1 MERRKFGN
9 SGIDVSILG
18 YGAGHIGA
26 ESLDEKESEKILN
39 RVVDMGINLIDTARG
54 YGLSEE
60 RIGKYL
66 SHRRS
71 EIVIATKVG
80 YGVEGYQD
88 WTYDCVREG
97 IDRALRVMKTD
108 YIDIVNLHSCPKE
121 TLERYDVIKAL
132 LDARDAGKIRVAG
145 YSGENDELWHA
156 VEYGQFQGVECSV
169 NICDQKSIDGQIAR
183 AKERGIGVIAK
194 RPIANGPWRYATQPF
209 GNYCEEY
216 WKRMK
221 KMNLPNFGYDFDELF
236 LRFTLSTQGVSSAIA
251 GSINIEHI
259 KRNVEIANKGA
270 LGEEIYSE
278 IRRIFNQNEE
288 NWRGEI

>member
-9 SGIDVSILG
+9 SGIELSALG

-26 ESLDEKESEKILN
+26 ESIDESEAEKILHT
-39 RVVDMGINLIDTARG
+39 VVDMGINFIDTARG

-66 SHRRS
+66 SHRRG
-71 EIVIATKVG
+71 EIVLSTKVG
-80 YGVEGYQD
+80 YGVDGYED

-97 IDRALRVMKTD
+97 IERALRVMKTD
-108 YIDIVNLHSCPKE
+108 YIDIVNLHSCPKYI
-121 TLERYDVIKAL
+121 LERYDVIKAL
-132 LDARDAGKIRVAG
+132 LDAKSAGKIRAAA
-145 YSGENDELWHA
+145 YSGENEELWYA
-156 VEYGQFQGVECSV
+156 VESGLFQGVECSV
-169 NICDQKSIDGQIAR
+169 NICDQNSIDGQIAE
-183 AKERGIGVIAK
+183 AESKGMGVIAK
-194 RPIANGPWRYATQPF
+194 RPIANGPWRYSTQPF

-236 LRFTLSTQGVSSAIA
+236 LRFTLSAQGVSSAIV
-251 GSINIEHI
+251 GSVNLNNI
-259 KRNVEIANKGA
+259 KRNVELALKGE
-270 LGEEIYSE
+270 LSMEIYAE
-278 IRRIFNQNEE
+278 LRKLFIQYEE